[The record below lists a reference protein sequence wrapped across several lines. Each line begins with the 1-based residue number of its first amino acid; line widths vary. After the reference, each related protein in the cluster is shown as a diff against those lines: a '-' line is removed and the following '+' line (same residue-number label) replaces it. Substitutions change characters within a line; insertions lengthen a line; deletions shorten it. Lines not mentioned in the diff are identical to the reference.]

1 MLVLIYKLIK
11 LKDSV
16 MEDKKTTFTAT
27 VKTVLGIIAAV
38 LAIFHIDMG
47 PGVTEAIL
55 SVATGGYLIASWIQ
69 GLFTKD
75 K

>member
-1 MLVLIYKLIK
+1 
-11 LKDSV
+11 
-16 MEDKKTTFTAT
+16 MEDKKTTFAAT
-27 VKTVLGIIAAV
+27 VKTVLGVIAAI
-38 LAIFHIDMG
+38 LAIFHIDLG
-47 PGVTEAIL
+47 PDVTEAVL

>member
-1 MLVLIYKLIK
+1 
-11 LKDSV
+11 
-16 MEDKKTTFTAT
+16 MEDKKTTFAAT

-47 PGVTEAIL
+47 PGVTEAFL